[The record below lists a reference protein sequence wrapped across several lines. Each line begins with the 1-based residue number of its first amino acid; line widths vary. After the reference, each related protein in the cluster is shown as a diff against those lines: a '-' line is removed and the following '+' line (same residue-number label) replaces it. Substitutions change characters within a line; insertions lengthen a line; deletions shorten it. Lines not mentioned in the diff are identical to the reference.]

1 MKLLRKPKQE
11 YSREHALFLKKRKLN
26 LLLVWALRIG
36 LLAILLGLW
45 ELSTACGWVDPFIM
59 SSPSRIFKT
68 IGSLYAEG
76 TLFYQIGIT
85 LAETLE
91 GFAISVVL
99 G

>member
-45 ELSTACGWVDPFIM
+45 ELSTACG
-59 SSPSRIFKT
+59 
-68 IGSLYAEG
+68 
-76 TLFYQIGIT
+76 
-85 LAETLE
+85 
-91 GFAISVVL
+91 
-99 G
+99 